1 MKQYR
6 VLVAF
11 AALLLMVGLA
21 CGVLSPDPTQA
32 PPPTKSGPSQPQAPS
47 DPNDNNQENQGNSGS
62 SDIVTFTDQ
71 NNLLAFDLPGDWTYE
86 NVPGEDGTYYIDVF
100 TSPDESAKMESLV
113 YDDGTAFTGT
123 DNGRFALYLL
133 NTFYS
138 NTGQEGDIRVGS
150 DQIMQDG
157 SERLEWSS
165 KSGGYSGVSFFELR
179 GDPKTTFLMLTAW
192 WDNNADQAT
201 LDAIN
206 NAISTYYVP

>member
-6 VLVAF
+6 VLF
-11 AALLLMVGLA
+11 LLAALLLVVSLA
-21 CGVLSPDPTQA
+21 CGALSSPDPTQA
-32 PPPTKSGPSQPQAPS
+32 PPPTKSGPSQPDAPS
-47 DPNDNNQENQGNSGS
+47 EPSNNVNQGS

-71 NNLLAFDLPGDWTYE
+71 NDLLAFDLPGDWYYE

-100 TSPDESAKMESLV
+100 TSPDESAKIESLV

-138 NTGQEGDIRVGS
+138 NTGKEGDIRVAS
-150 DQIMQDG
+150 DQIMDDG

-179 GDPKTTFLMLTAW
+179 GNPKTTFLMLTAW
-192 WDNNADQAT
+192 WDNNSDQAN
-201 LDAIN
+201 LDAIDT
-206 NAISTYYVP
+206 AISTYYIP